1 MQPQVI
7 DFENRQFKANGKKFL
22 IEVENL
28 PTGRYQKFEQM
39 GISFAF
45 GSTFGDIFQS
55 FQKIYQAAT
64 SGNDILKAVNVAQE
78 VSYNQMHAIKRN
90 DENYKPHILWFCTIF
105 CNYEDEDRTTW
116 SEDVARQKIADWERS
131 SVPIQDF
138 FFVGEQCTKR
148 ISERIQLSAIT
159 PSKEASEKVKPAWT
173 FREGKAINN
182 EQLSKQNWTDS
193 YIFINQHLGL
203 TFSELRSIDIV
214 DFRLILQRAEE
225 IHKQKTKNL
234 EKK

>member
-138 FFVGEQCTKR
+138 FLLASNALQEFQNAYNYLQSLPPKKHPKKSSPLGSSAKGKR
-148 ISERIQLSAIT
+148 
-159 PSKEASEKVKPAWT
+159 
-173 FREGKAINN
+173 
-182 EQLSKQNWTDS
+182 
-193 YIFINQHLGL
+193 
-203 TFSELRSIDIV
+203 
-214 DFRLILQRAEE
+214 
-225 IHKQKTKNL
+225 
-234 EKK
+234 